1 MDCLMATNAQ
11 LMDAVNALQASDVA
25 MKTVVNIASGNQ
37 SALIA
42 VGSGMVALAGVAYVW
57 YRKISADSRDDSTL
71 KLLLTESANASK
83 TWREIAESANERAD
97 AANKRADDQRSE
109 SIATIERVAMERN
122 EAVQNAGK
130 LTATVDHLQQTVEK
144 QTLMIQS
151 LESENVDLHANI
163 EGLSVMLQQVLINQ
177 AEMYEK
183 IMSDIHKEP

>member
-1 MDCLMATNAQ
+1 MPTKSE
-11 LMDAVNALQASDVA
+11 LMDALSQANASDVA
-25 MKTVVNIASGNQ
+25 MKTVVSIASGNQ

-83 TWREIAESANERAD
+83 TWREIAESANQRAD

-130 LTATVDHLQQTVEK
+130 LTATVEHLQQTVEK

-151 LESENVDLHANI
+151 LEIENVDLHANI
-163 EGLSVMLQQVLINQ
+163 EGLSVMLQQVLVNQ
-177 AEMYEK
+177 AEMYDK
-183 IMSDIHKEP
+183 IMTDIHKETA